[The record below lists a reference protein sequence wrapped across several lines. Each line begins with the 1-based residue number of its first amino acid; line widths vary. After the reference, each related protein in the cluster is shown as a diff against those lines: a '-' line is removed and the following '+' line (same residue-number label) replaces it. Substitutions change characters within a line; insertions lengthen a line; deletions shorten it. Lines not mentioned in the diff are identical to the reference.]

1 MDDVIGIKLHGKFY
15 CVRPAGQFVQGCIAG
30 GRRYL
35 HINAA
40 GDVDPCVFV
49 HFSDSNIH
57 DMSLLDAL
65 RRPLFMAYHDGQPFN
80 DNMLRPC
87 PMLENPEIL
96 PRMVKETGAHS
107 SNLEGEE
114 TAEMLSDRCK
124 EYARNW
130 VPTAEKLWA
139 EDHKMGKFYH

>member
-1 MDDVIGIKLHGKFY
+1 MRACGFD
-15 CVRPAGQFVQGCIAG
+15 AGQLTRQTGNQAG

-57 DMSLLDAL
+57 DKTLLECL
-65 RRPLFMAYHDGQPFN
+65 QSPLFMAYHDGQPFN

-87 PMLENPEIL
+87 PLLENPQALREMIA
-96 PRMVKETGAHS
+96 RTGAHS
-107 SNLEGEE
+107 TNLEGVESVE
-114 TAEMLSDRCK
+114 DLCSRCDA
-124 EYARNW
+124 YAQHWRPVADYLW
-130 VPTAEKLWA
+130 EKHPHVV
-139 EDHKMGKFYH
+139 DFVR